1 MDSKE
6 SQKKRQFENLNAET
20 GGQESDGQPGQSEN
34 TDENAETGGQES
46 NGQPGQSENTDE
58 NAETGGQESKG
69 QGQS

>member
-46 NGQPGQSENTDE
+46 
-58 NAETGGQESKG
+58 KG
-69 QGQS
+69 QVQS